1 MNFYSVFPTFDCKI
15 LLKIPILRYF
25 CKKKRIFILFCDSS
39 FVTLATLKSL
49 PLENEKLKTAFLFC
63 ILLAYS

>member
-39 FVTLATLKSL
+39 FVTLATPKSL
-49 PLENEKLKTAFLFC
+49 SLEKDN
-63 ILLAYS
+63 